1 MSGSL
6 MKKLRLN
13 SKSNQEI
20 ELKKQLSR
28 ILKIL
33 MSPKESITKDDIR
46 KEASIV
52 IKPNYK
58 LQM

>member
-46 KEASIV
+46 KEAGIV

-58 LQM
+58 RY